1 MTYAF
6 TRRSSQGN
14 TLHDRLRAQFGERAA
29 RSVSLGL
36 EAKRRKQEAQNAAN
50 NAGVRPMPNNAVRNG
65 DTRYMNKTPNAAD
78 SRGASPAFRAA
89 RPAYNQ
95 QNARPANPYNQ
106 QTYQRPAYDPQARP
120 ANPYG
125 QQAYQRP
132 AYDPQARPA
141 NPYGQQAY
149 QRPAYD
155 PQARPA
161 NPYGQQAYQRPAY
174 NAQARPANPYNQ
186 QAYQRPAYGPQSA
199 PEYAGRH
206 SVETMDNPYIIRFS
220 RMRKPVTG
228 KSDVEISI
236 ATFPHLYRRGAQM
249 RNATQIAKA
258 TPTPGALKMHFIKL
272 KESLFPTGQHN
283 AEVRVRRAP
292 FPVGAVALLL
302 VLTITLMVTISSFA
316 ELGDLRSDISKL
328 EAEQSQL
335 QKDEN
340 RLTGLIENREDI
352 RIIKGIAIDDYGMVS
367 SNLAKNEYISTTDS
381 DRVEVI
387 EDDSDNDEGFFGAI
401 LTAIAGNLGA
411 ISEYFN

>member
-95 QNARPANPYNQ
+95 QNARPANPY
-106 QTYQRPAYDPQARP
+106 
-120 ANPYG
+120 G
-125 QQAYQRP
+125 
-132 AYDPQARPA
+132 
-141 NPYGQQAY
+141 
-149 QRPAYD
+149 
-155 PQARPA
+155 
-161 NPYGQQAYQRPAY
+161 
-174 NAQARPANPYNQ
+174 Q